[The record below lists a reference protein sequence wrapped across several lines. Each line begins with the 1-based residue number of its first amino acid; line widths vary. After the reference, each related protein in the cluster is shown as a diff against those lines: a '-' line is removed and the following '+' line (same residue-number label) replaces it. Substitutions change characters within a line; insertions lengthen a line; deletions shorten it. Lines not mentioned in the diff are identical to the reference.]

1 MAKFVNA
8 RPSLLLSAVLGLL
21 LPPLAARA
29 QESVSFAGKTITM
42 IVGSPAGGGTDASA
56 RLIASLL
63 ASYLPGK
70 PSAVV
75 RNIPGAQGI
84 TAMNYFVKQV
94 VPDGL
99 TLMSASTTQADPLLY
114 RKPQSQFDPTTYS
127 FIGGVGRGGTVMLIR
142 KDAEPRLHDTK
153 LPPVIMGA
161 LGGVPRS
168 GMLTTAW
175 GIEYLGWNAKWVLGY
190 RGTNELLIALERGE
204 IDMTSTA
211 NLFQIQ
217 KFLQTGR
224 FKILSQSGTLH
235 QGKTVPRPEFG
246 EAAMFANLIK
256 GKISDPHVQRA
267 FEYWTTMT
275 SLDKWFALPPKT
287 PEPMIR
293 AHRAAYEAAS
303 AGTDFADLGKRISED
318 LEPMAY
324 EDVTYLIERL
334 AGTTS
339 EAVNAIG
346 AMLRRQGIEAE

>member
-1 MAKFVNA
+1 MKNSTA
-8 RPSLLLSAVLGLL
+8 RK
-21 LPPLAARA
+21 LAAFFITSLGILLASPMTLA
-29 QESVSFAGKTITM
+29 QEPVSFAGKTLTV

-63 ASYLPGK
+63 ASYLPGQ
-70 PSAVV
+70 PAAMV

-127 FIGGVGRGGTVMLIR
+127 FVGGVGRGGTVMLIR
-142 KDAEPRLHDTK
+142 KDAEPRLYDKRTA
-153 LPPVIMGA
+153 PVIMGA

-175 GIEYLGWNAKWVLGY
+175 GIEYLDWNAKWVVGY
-190 RGTNELLIALERGE
+190 RGTSELMIALERGE
-204 IDMTSTA
+204 IDMTSTG

-217 KFLQTGR
+217 KFLNTGR
-224 FKILSQSGTLH
+224 FKILSQSGTL
-235 QGKTVPRPEFG
+235 QKGRPVPRPEFG
-246 EAAMFANLIK
+246 EAAVFANLMK
-256 GKISDPHVQRA
+256 GKIGDPTVQKA
-267 FEYWTTMT
+267 FDYWSTMT
-275 SLDKWFALPPKT
+275 SLDKWIALPPRT
-287 PEPMIR
+287 PEAMVR

-303 AGTDFADLGKRISED
+303 AGTDFAELGKKISED
-318 LEPMAY
+318 LEPMGHD
-324 EDVTYLIERL
+324 DVTSLIQRL
-334 AGTTS
+334 GGTTS

-346 AMLRRQGIEAE
+346 AILRKQGIEAE